1 MQSFVSNWISPLI
14 DFFYFLNANECELNQ
29 RTSQIRSMPFTGDSS
44 DSESD
49 DGGDGNGRSVSR
61 AHGEDSVLNTEKS
74 TAKSRGIN
82 PIIINQP
89 PTPLLSRK
97 MQQPCSLSQG
107 ANGVAGYYDNFAT
120 TYKPESP
127 SLFPKTSSKICD
139 DNLTSLVPLKPTFNN
154 DNNTNQQQDVLAYSE
169 IRTMTTLTNANS
181 NGFIPSSQHSTKTS
195 NRTTLSATPSK
206 KPGTLYLD
214 IVISLSVYFEET
226 F

>member
-1 MQSFVSNWISPLI
+1 
-14 DFFYFLNANECELNQ
+14 
-29 RTSQIRSMPFTGDSS
+29 MPFTGDSS

-49 DGGDGNGRSVSR
+49 EGGDGNRRSVSR
-61 AHGEDSVLNTEKS
+61 AHGDDSVLNTEKS
-74 TAKSRGIN
+74 AAKTRGIN

-97 MQQPCSLSQG
+97 MQPPCSLSQG
-107 ANGVAGYYDNFAT
+107 PNGVAGYYDNFAT
-120 TYKPESP
+120 TYKPKSP
-127 SLFPKTSSKICD
+127 SLSPKASYKICD

-169 IRTMTTLTNANS
+169 IRTMSTLTNTNS
-181 NGFIPSSQHSTKTS
+181 NGFIPSYLHSTKTS
-195 NRTTLSATPSK
+195 IRNTLSATPSK

-214 IVISLSVYFEET
+214 IVIMLSVYFEET